1 MAERAFLSKAELES
15 FSLENNVVLEENV
28 EHRGVV
34 YVILDDEFHYSDMK
48 SSSKTKK
55 SPEPI
60 GDVS

>member
-1 MAERAFLSKAELES
+1 VAERAFLSKAELES

-34 YVILDDEFHYSDMK
+34 YVILDDEFHYSDME